1 MAESMAS
8 FAARMDRHPAALAP
22 GALDDIDREPPV
34 CAARVPAEARAVRS
48 RRDSGCEGLL
58 LDVLIENRRSL
69 IQLARSFV
77 GCSSRA
83 EDVVHDV
90 FIKLT
95 GFPNQDDVR
104 QPQAYVA
111 RMVRN
116 ASIDACR
123 RQSLENT
130 WHTCEEDGLDVPS
143 PEPTPESALVTRDS
157 LRHAFD
163 ALAQLPE
170 RTRSAFERV
179 RLREETLQET
189 ARALNVSQTLVH
201 FMVRDAAQ
209 HCAECMHA
217 GAKNVAYAK
226 TAGRSKKT
234 CASNVKQM
242 TAS

>member
-8 FAARMDRHPAALAP
+8 FAARIDRNAAAFTQ
-22 GALDDIDREPPV
+22 GALDDIDCEPAV
-34 CAARVPAEARAVRS
+34 ALQGAHTAAGART
-48 RRDSGCEGLL
+48 CEGLL

-95 GFPNQDDVR
+95 GFSNQDDVR
-104 QPQAYVA
+104 QPLAYVA

-130 WHTCEEDGLDVPS
+130 WHACEEDGLDVPS
-143 PEPTPESALVTRDS
+143 PEPTPESALVTRDT

-201 FMVRDAAQ
+201 FMVRDAAK
-209 HCAECMHA
+209 HCADCVHA
-217 GAKNVAYAK
+217 GAKNVAYMKTATK
-226 TAGRSKKT
+226 TAGRSKKSG
-234 CASNVKQM
+234 ASNVKQM
-242 TAS
+242 TAL